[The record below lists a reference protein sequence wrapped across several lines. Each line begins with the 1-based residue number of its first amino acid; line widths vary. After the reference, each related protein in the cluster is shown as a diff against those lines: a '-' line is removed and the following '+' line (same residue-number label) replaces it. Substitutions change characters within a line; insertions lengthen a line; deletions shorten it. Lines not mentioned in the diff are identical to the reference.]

1 MTTFSC
7 EDLKYWI
14 DIRVLGLGEKREFM
28 TTFS

>member
-7 EDLKYWI
+7 EDLNWI